1 MKMYLVKQRDFSL
14 LIWGKLVSSI
24 GSQMQSFALSLY
36 VLSITGSA
44 TKFASVLAITI
55 IPKLILGPI
64 AGVFA
69 DWFDKKKMMVGL
81 DILSGIIT
89 GIFVLIYKSTGGLD
103 MMHIYILSITLSLIG
118 VIFQPVTSSILP
130 SIIKKEEL
138 VDGNGLSSFVM
149 DLGNLLSPALA
160 GILMGVYGLYVILI
174 INSISFILSG
184 ISEAFIRIPKINSKP
199 QNITIKSFTND
210 FKDGVIFIKSKK
222 LILNIILLSLVVNF
236 AFSPVF
242 SIGLTYISK
251 QILMVSDFQY
261 GFIQSMLVV
270 SMLIAP
276 FICSSI
282 YNKFKGGK
290 MYFYIILFSG
300 SLIGILSIVP
310 SNLYLNLFN
319 SNLVPYISI
328 IVITCLIA
336 LIVTIGNITMN
347 TMFQEQV
354 PLNFMGRV
362 SSVMSAVCMAAMPLG
377 QMIFGYMYGKLSASI
392 CILISSVILIITI
405 LLFKKSLFNCDNEN
419 EVENSLDEAINFNN
433 GEVQT

>member
-14 LIWGKLVSSI
+14 LIFGKLVSSI
-24 GSQMQSFALSLY
+24 GSQMQGFALSLY

-81 DILSGIIT
+81 DILSGIII
-89 GIFVLIYKSTGGLD
+89 GIFVLIYRITGGLD
-103 MMHIYILSITLSLIG
+103 MIHIYILSITLSLIG

-138 VDGNGLSSFVM
+138 VDGNGLSSFIM
-149 DLGNLLSPALA
+149 DLGNLMSPAIA
-160 GILMGVYGLYVILI
+160 GILMGSYGLYVILI

-184 ISEAFIRIPKINSKP
+184 ISESFIRVPKINSTP
-199 QNITIKSFTND
+199 QNISMSSFVDD
-210 FKDGVIFIKSKK
+210 FKDGIIFIKNKK
-222 LILNIILLSLVVNF
+222 LILNIILLCLVINF
-236 AFSPVF
+236 AYNPVF

-261 GFIQSMLVV
+261 GLMESILVV

-282 YNKFKGGK
+282 YNKFKNGK
-290 MYFYIILFSG
+290 IYFYIILFSG
-300 SLIGILSIVP
+300 SLLGILSIVP
-310 SNLYLNLFN
+310 SNFYLNLFDN
-319 SNLVPYISI
+319 NFIPYVSI
-328 IVITCLIA
+328 IVITFFIGLITT
-336 LIVTIGNITMN
+336 LGNIIVN
-347 TMFQEQV
+347 TIVQEQV

-362 SSVMSAVCMAAMPLG
+362 VSVMSAVCMAAIPFG
-377 QMIFGYMYGKLSASI
+377 QMIFGYMYDKFSASI
-392 CILISSVILIITI
+392 CILISSLILIITI
-405 LLFKKSLFNCDNEN
+405 LLFRKSLFKCDNEN
-419 EVENSLDEAINFNN
+419 EVENSLDEAIDFNN
-433 GEVQT
+433 GEVHT